1 MSMANIWDI
10 LFVKTN
16 SSSNRISTVIVLLP
30 FQTNE
35 TNRILIDLLSV
46 QKEIFLYIGETN
58 FIKHRVQTQGR
69 IIQFRMLPIGILK
82 TVYMRVEGTVKKKMI
97 YKLHIACKERKV
109 GKLVEREKEKG
120 VNDAIQREHTRG
132 AAKWTGASSGGKGE
146 PWHDADDDDD
156 DDDNDDA
163 RVGDGVSDGNG
174 NELCRT
180 AGRGEAWLLREQRRR
195 ATVFEG

>member
-1 MSMANIWDI
+1 MGMADIWNI

-16 SSSNRISTVIVLLP
+16 SSSNHISTVIVVLP
-30 FQTNE
+30 FQTNK

-46 QKEIFLYIGETN
+46 QKEIFLYIEETN

-69 IIQFRMLPIGILK
+69 IIQFRILPIGILK
-82 TVYMRVEGTVKKKMI
+82 TVHMRVEEIVKKKMI
-97 YKLHIACKERKV
+97 YKLHIACKGGKV

-146 PWHDADDDDD
+146 PWHDDDDDD
-156 DDDNDDA
+156 DA
-163 RVGDGVSDGNG
+163 HVGDGVSDGNG